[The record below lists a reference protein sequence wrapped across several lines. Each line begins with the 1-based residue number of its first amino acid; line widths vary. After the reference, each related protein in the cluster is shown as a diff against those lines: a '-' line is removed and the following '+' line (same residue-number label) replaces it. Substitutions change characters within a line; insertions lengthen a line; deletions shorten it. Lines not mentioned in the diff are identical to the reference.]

1 MLRRTALSLLLSF
14 AALPASVL
22 ALPVAIAQQS
32 RCAEGSP
39 EQAAAVA
46 TAIRVWVAEFEQGRL
61 GAKGTLRR
69 GTDLQPRYVAH
80 AVRACRLSD
89 DDEERITHL
98 DALQKL
104 LFFAEHNP
112 SPDMTDAVLGVAAA
126 GLESSFL
133 DLAALEL
140 REVGHWTL
148 ARMDHHGSW
157 FVILRAAAG
166 EHVPVLSD
174 LRAADTDEASVT
186 VGPARRVAALH
197 LLGRKNWP
205 VFRSTLDGALG
216 DPDPRVRLAAA
227 EAMLPPW
234 RVDRVH
240 KVSIALGGE
249 RHPVVSQ
256 ALVRLLLAMLRT
268 PPPELGPAQ
277 TETILTSALQQ
288 FGRCGW
294 RTDMDLLDLVE
305 AFPHKAAVPTLIA
318 ALDLEVRSPDA
329 LITAVNKRA
338 SPLLR
343 ERAVGL
349 LRAMT
354 GALIA
359 GDDLGGWRDF
369 WHREQGN
376 IVVPAQLKKDD
387 PGATRAQFFGV
398 PVTGGSIAFLIDTSG
413 SMAESP
419 GGAPSTGP
427 RRRGGQT
434 RLSAAKEQL
443 LLAVQA
449 MAPESQYYVFT
460 FSDHGRAWTS
470 TPIKADSRSVRSLT
484 ELLSRFG
491 ARGGTNLH
499 DGLVQALQL
508 GEHRYGEIG
517 ATKIDELFVLSD
529 GQPTAGAVQGVDD
542 LLEIVREANK
552 YTKVRIH
559 TVFTGA
565 GPGSELLRRL
575 AEENG
580 GVHVQR

>member
-1 MLRRTALSLLLSF
+1 MLRRTALSLLLS
-14 AALPASVL
+14 LPAWS
-22 ALPVAIAQQS
+22 PAIAQHPVH
-32 RCAEGSP
+32 AEGSP

-46 TAIRVWVAEFEQGRL
+46 MAIREWIAEFEQGRL
-61 GAKGTLRR
+61 GPKATVRR
-69 GTDLQPRYVAH
+69 GGALQPRYVGH
-80 AVRACRLSD
+80 AARAGRLTE

-112 SPDMTDAVLGVAAA
+112 SPDMADAVLGVAAA

-133 DLAALEL
+133 DLTALEL

-148 ARMDHHGSW
+148 ARTDHSGGW

-166 EHVPVLSD
+166 EQVPVLSD
-174 LRAADTDEASVT
+174 LQPVSTDAAGVT
-186 VGPARRVAALH
+186 VGPARRVAALQ

-205 VFRSTLDGALG
+205 VFRSTLEGALG

-234 RVDRVH
+234 RVERVH
-240 KVSIALGGE
+240 KVSLAAAQE

-268 PPPELGPAQ
+268 PPAELGPAQ
-277 TETILTSALQQ
+277 VEAILTSALQQ

-305 AFPHKAAVPTLIA
+305 AFPTKAAIPTLLA

-329 LITAVNKRA
+329 LVTAVNKRA

-354 GALIA
+354 GALIP
-359 GDDLGGWRDF
+359 GDDLEAWRDF
-369 WHREQGN
+369 WRREQHN
-376 IVVPAQLKKDD
+376 IVVPARLKKDD

-413 SMAESP
+413 SMGEAP
-419 GGAPSTGP
+419 GGAAGTGP

-449 MAPESQYYVFT
+449 MAPDSQYYVFT
-460 FSDHGRAWTS
+460 FSDHGRSWTP
-470 TPIKADSRSVRSLT
+470 TAIKADSRSVRSLT

-508 GEHRYGEIG
+508 GEQRYGEIG
-517 ATKIDELFVLSD
+517 QVKIDELFVLSD

-542 LLEIVREANK
+542 LCEIVREANK

-559 TVFTGA
+559 TVFTGS